1 MPGPEAEAT
10 VDGMAWSGFDRA
22 VRHAPGGAAAVFRA
36 IGVPLEVVDHPG
48 RRVPFRRYVAYFE
61 AAAQLFGDPQFGF
74 RLGARTRAERSGIP
88 GYLVLNARRFRDAIR
103 DLARTLPALVGG
115 VRVELVE
122 DRDPPAL
129 IWSIAAPVGPATQFT
144 GHATAYLVRMLQAHR
159 GRRWRPL
166 RVLCAIPEPTP
177 AGRHRVGLGCPVLFD
192 MPLNAIEI
200 AASDLRA
207 ERVGVDPRLHAL
219 LATYAEALLTQ
230 QPATPANLE
239 DAVRLALRDG
249 LALGRTDLDFVA
261 DRLRYVATQ
270 PAARARRPRA
280 LLRRVARRGTARPC
294 PRPARPTRAADREI
308 AARLGYAETA
318 AFSRAFRRRFG
329 LSPRF
334 ARRRE
339 QRTEGNLDR
348 AGLSRW
354 SLASGIAQPAGRS
367 RAAASG
373 S

>member
-103 DLARTLPALVGG
+103 DLARALPALVGG

-129 IWSIAAPVGPATQFT
+129 IWSIAAPVGPAMQFT
-144 GHATAYLVRMLQAHR
+144 GHATAYLMRMLQAHR

-166 RVLCAIPEPTP
+166 RVLCAIPEPAP

-239 DAVRLALRDG
+239 DGVRLALRDG

-261 DRLRYVATQ
+261 DRLRMS
-270 PAARARRPRA
+270 RRSLQRA
-280 LLRRVARRGTARPC
+280 LAGRGLCFAELREGERLDLARVLVGQHAQPIG
-294 PRPARPTRAADREI
+294 EI

-329 LSPRF
+329 LSPRA
-334 ARRRE
+334 ARRRAQE
-339 QRTEGNLDR
+339 SEC
-348 AGLSRW
+348 GL
-354 SLASGIAQPAGRS
+354 
-367 RAAASG
+367 AARD
-373 S
+373 